1 MNTKKVCGCGQKTK
15 NPIGICDQC
24 LTKMR
29 FLNRIRE
36 IVGRFPSE
44 KDLKERKSKR
54 KKAKYETY
62 IAYKKDQLCWYCDK
76 AGGLCSWSKD
86 FTPVE
91 GWDAEPDTI
100 GTIKT
105 YYPLKMRR
113 EILTRTKR

>member
-1 MNTKKVCGCGQKTK
+1 
-15 NPIGICDQC
+15 
-24 LTKMR
+24 MR

-62 IAYKKDQLCWYCDK
+62 LAYKPKNHVNSKDQLCWYCEK

-100 GTIKT
+100 RNRDTIHRTTKT
-105 YYPLKMRR
+105 YYIKSCPEYEPLKMRR
-113 EILTRTKR
+113 EILTRKR